1 LPEKVMAGILLVI
14 NSNTEK
20 FPLEF
25 AFYLGKPGKSRL
37 TGLFLE
43 SLENIHDPEKIIASK
58 RRFEV
63 QVRKFR
69 DVCDRERTDFAVV
82 RSRALPIHEVIAESR
97 YQDLLLIDPATTFD
111 GGSGNLPT
119 AFVREVMDNAECPV
133 LLAPRG
139 FTEVKEVVFTYT
151 GTRSSV
157 FAIRMFNYLLPFL
170 NHRVHTVH
178 AAPGKTIDSAQTVRF
193 RRWMDEHY
201 PGSGFTAL
209 TGEAANGIAEFLK
222 DRPQALVV
230 AGASD
235 RGALSLLVRPSTTER
250 LVAALPNAFFISH
263 Y

>member
-1 LPEKVMAGILLVI
+1 MAGILLVI
-14 NSNTEK
+14 DSKAEK
-20 FPLEF
+20 FPLDF

-43 SLENIHDPEKIIASK
+43 SLENVHDPENIIGYK
-58 RRFEV
+58 RRFEA

-69 DVCDRERTDFAVV
+69 EECDRQKTDFAVI
-82 RSRALPIHEVIAESR
+82 RSRALPLHEVIAESR

-111 GGSGNLPT
+111 NETDQLPT
-119 AFVREVMDNAECPV
+119 GFVRELMDSAECPV

-139 FTEVKEVVFTYT
+139 FAEVKEVVFAYT

-157 FAIRMFNYLLPFL
+157 FAIRIFNYLFPFL
-170 NHRVHTVH
+170 NQHVHTVH
-178 AAPGKTIDSAQTVRF
+178 AEPKKTIDSAQTVRF
-193 RRWMDEHY
+193 RRWLDEHY
-201 PGSGFTAL
+201 PGSGFTTV
-209 TGEAANGIAEFLK
+209 TGEAENGIEDFLK
-222 DRPQALVV
+222 DRPHAIVV

-235 RGALSLLVRPSTTER
+235 RGTLSLLVRRSTTER